1 MFISGLSIL
10 ECQKFPGSK
19 FNFWPLALGAHF
31 TLHTMWHLFWGNRR
45 PSSESGGKVKVKA
58 KNDEHES
65 YNTRGVELDVP

>member
-1 MFISGLSIL
+1 M
-10 ECQKFPGSK
+10 
-19 FNFWPLALGAHF
+19 ALGAHF